1 MVAMVNVPDVVRNK
15 ESLVIVNSGSRDSK
29 IEPTRDL
36 EEETAFHE
44 SVASEPVPSIPER
57 KPSKTEVEA
66 ALLTSRKRASSP
78 DSSSNATADDSEY
91 SQPTNTVPRGKKTSR
106 KVKHDP
112 GVDNKQMPDPL
123 VFKNFPP
130 SLKKK
135 PFESNYAEPQDSCIS
150 RSFGDSQKSADD
162 PGNGNYEE
170 VVLPQKSRPHSQT
183 QLVSNKHAKKLSFVN
198 RWFGKNRSKS
208 DSEMSDSMTN
218 ETQCLESGRYRKGMT
233 LPSRP
238 QMDSIDEHHPCEK
251 SERSFSLGQRTA
263 NGGSQAHLYE
273 DVSINNRIYQ
283 DLQLSKSQELQ
294 DKEGHQYARPDSM
307 QQTQGIQSNDQDMS
321 HSDIDELPPCE
332 KSERSFSLGQ
342 RTANGGSQALLCEDV
357 SINNRIYQDLQ
368 RSRSQELRDKE
379 GHQYARPDSMQQTQG
394 IQSNDQGM
402 SHSDEEGD
410 KSLSCGNYCD
420 PQDAIRKYPTCAY
433 AAVDLNQKHRDRIA
447 KTEKSTQQV

>member
-1 MVAMVNVPDVVRNK
+1 MVDVPDELRSK
-15 ESLVIVNSGSRDSK
+15 GPLVIENRGLRDLK
-29 IEPTRDL
+29 IEPTRVL
-36 EEETAFHE
+36 EEETSFHE
-44 SVASEPVPSIPER
+44 SVASESVPPMPKR
-57 KPSKTEVEA
+57 KPSKTEIEA
-66 ALLTSRKRASSP
+66 ALVTSAKRASSP
-78 DSSSNATADDSEY
+78 DSSSSTTTDDFVY

-135 PFESNYAEPQDSCIS
+135 PFESNYAEPQDSYIS
-150 RSFGDSQKSADD
+150 RSFRDSQKSADE

-170 VVLPQKSRPHSQT
+170 VALPQKSRPHSQT

-198 RWFGKNRSKS
+198 RLFGKNRSKS
-208 DSEMSDSMTN
+208 DSEMS

-238 QMDSIDEHHPCEK
+238 RMDSIDELPPCEK
-251 SERSFSLGQRTA
+251 SERSFSTGQRTA

-273 DVSINNRIYQ
+273 DVNTNSRIYQ
-283 DLQLSKSQELQ
+283 DLQLSKSQELR
-294 DKEGHQYARPDSM
+294 DKEGYQYTHPDSM
-307 QQTQGIQSNDQDMS
+307 QQTQ
-321 HSDIDELPPCE
+321 
-332 KSERSFSLGQ
+332 
-342 RTANGGSQALLCEDV
+342 A
-357 SINNRIYQDLQ
+357 
-368 RSRSQELRDKE
+368 
-379 GHQYARPDSMQQTQG
+379 

-420 PQDAIRKYPTCAY
+420 QQDAIRKYPTCAY
-433 AAVDLNQKHRDRIA
+433 TAVDLNQKRRDRIA
-447 KTEKSTQQV
+447 KTEESTQQV